1 MRCAAPSTSTKA
13 MTMSDFDDRE
23 LRDSLQ
29 RLAGHPGD
37 ETAAYAVVQQ
47 RVRVA
52 KRRRAVVG
60 GSGLIALCIAGF
72 VLVGFDR
79 RSGETLTPATDGITV
94 PTDVAMLPDVAEST
108 DDATTVD
115 PPARSPEPPTSVP
128 TVTNAPTTHA
138 VDNSVP
144 RPTVGAVATNGG
156 GDLTPPIAEDT
167 PGSETGTTAPDTGES
182 SDTAG
187 DPTRAETQTFTSAH
201 GSLTVSMRD
210 GRLSI
215 VGQQAEAG
223 YSYSV
228 ERAEATQIR
237 VRFRSGEAR
246 SQIDVSIVDGRLVG
260 VPSEE
265 GSGSPSASTA
275 PSSNAPSSTEP
286 ATTEPT
292 TTEPTTTDDHGS
304 NGGDRSGSGGSGVSG
319 SGGSGSDDSSG

>member
-1 MRCAAPSTSTKA
+1 
-13 MTMSDFDDRE
+13 MSNFDDRE

-47 RVRVA
+47 RVRAA
-52 KRRRAVVG
+52 KRRRAAVG

-94 PTDVAMLPDVAEST
+94 PTDVATLPDDTDST
-108 DDATTVD
+108 DDATTV
-115 PPARSPEPPTSVP
+115 APPTTSTETSTSAP
-128 TVTNAPTTHA
+128 AVTNAPTTHA
-138 VDNSVP
+138 ADISVP
-144 RPTVGAVATNGG
+144 HSTIGTIATNGG
-156 GDLTPPIAEDT
+156 RGGAPPTSPIGEDT
-167 PGSETGTTAPDTGES
+167 AGQATGTTATDTGES
-182 SDTAG
+182 IDTAG
-187 DPTRAETQTFTSAH
+187 DPASAETQTFTSAH

-228 ERAEATQIR
+228 ERADATRIR

-246 SQIDVSIVDGRLVG
+246 SQIDVSIVDGHLVG
-260 VPSEE
+260 VPSDD
-265 GSGSPSASTA
+265 GSGSPSASPAPGNTPPATTA
-275 PSSNAPSSTEP
+275 PSSTAPSSTAP
-286 ATTEPT
+286 L
-292 TTEPTTTDDHGS
+292 TTDDHGS
-304 NGGDRSGSGGSGVSG
+304 GGGEF
-319 SGGSGSDDSSG
+319 DDSSG

>member
-1 MRCAAPSTSTKA
+1 
-13 MTMSDFDDRE
+13 MSDFDDRE

-187 DPTRAETQTFTSAH
+187 NPTRAETQTFTSAH

-210 GRLSI
+210 GRQRPPVRI
-215 VGQQAEAG
+215 VGLQLDPLGPGRRCRVQHVHVAE
-223 YSYSV
+223 
-228 ERAEATQIR
+228 
-237 VRFRSGEAR
+237 
-246 SQIDVSIVDGRLVG
+246 L
-260 VPSEE
+260 
-265 GSGSPSASTA
+265 
-275 PSSNAPSSTEP
+275 
-286 ATTEPT
+286 
-292 TTEPTTTDDHGS
+292 DDAQDALAL
-304 NGGDRSGSGGSGVSG
+304 GGGCDAAQL
-319 SGGSGSDDSSG
+319 GSDRTISRRRVGAVTGAHCARR